1 MIKKILFIFI
11 CVSLMCITVFADSS
25 DFTDESSKFNK
36 DRAVFCLEHCIA
48 ADTEVGIKNKL
59 LDEGFE
65 DIRTYNYDIDTE
77 DNSSFS
83 LARKDRIVILT
94 IRQTYDKEW
103 YGNFN
108 VADSGLG
115 ERHESFNKAAQNVVE
130 ATKEYIGDENVYLII
145 TGYSRGAAV
154 ANLAARDL
162 KDSVSKIFAYT
173 FATPAVTTNVDEECD
188 YIFNVINPEDFITF
202 CPIPQWGYKRYGKDV
217 LLPVST
223 DDNFTELY
231 KSMNEK
237 YKSLTGTSYKYYGN
251 DEPTE
256 FAKNAFDLAQS
267 VSEYNEEKYFVYS
280 FGDTA
285 LREYFGKI
293 AIILCED
300 RNSDK
305 WSEAY
310 QFLQNTK
317 GTSFNSLT
325 EFVIDNYLSG
335 KIFDAHNAN
344 TYYSWLLT
352 LDESYFDNVKK
363 GDADCDGF
371 VAANDAALVLEKSLN
386 GDFKLKIEKYS
397 NYMKFIDMDENNFID
412 ANDAVRILELSL
424 G

>member
-1 MIKKILFIFI
+1 M
-11 CVSLMCITVFADSS
+11 CVTAFADSS
-25 DFTDESSKFNK
+25 DFTDESTKFNK

-48 ADTEVGIKNKL
+48 ADTEAGIKNKL
-59 LDEGFE
+59 SDEGFE

-108 VADSGLG
+108 VADSGEG

-130 ATKEYIGDENVYLII
+130 ATKEYIGDEKGYLII

-162 KDSVSKIFAYT
+162 KDSASKIFAYT
-173 FATPAVTTNVDEECD
+173 FATPAVTTNIDEKCD
-188 YIFNVINPEDFITF
+188 YIFNVINPEDFITM
-202 CPIPQWGYKRYGKDV
+202 CPLSQWGYKRYGTDV

-223 DDNFTELY
+223 EDNFTELY
-231 KSMNEK
+231 KNMNEE

-251 DEPTE
+251 DEPTQFIE
-256 FAKNAFDLAQS
+256 TAYALAQD
-267 VSEYNEEKYFVYS
+267 VSEYNEKEYFVYS
-280 FGDTA
+280 FGDTT

-293 AIILCED
+293 AALLCED
-300 RNSDK
+300 SGSK
-305 WSEAY
+305 EWEEAY
-310 QFLQNTK
+310 QFLQNTN
-317 GTSFNSLT
+317 GTKFNSLT
-325 EFVIDNYLSG
+325 KFVSDNYLSG

-352 LDESYFDNVKK
+352 LDESYFENTKM
-363 GDADCDGF
+363 GDADCDGI
-371 VAANDAALVLEKSLN
+371 VTANDAALVLEKSLN
-386 GDFKLKIEKYS
+386 SDFELKVEKYS
-397 NYMKFIDMDENNFID
+397 NYMDFIDMDGNNIID
-412 ANDAVRILELSL
+412 ANDAVQILELSL